1 MQVFLSKP
9 KFDKKFIYSSP
20 TTLYQEFA
28 NAYAYNKMSITCN
41 PRPNKQAMVN
51 EINAEWKKIKSEKT
65 EDLIKEYIKTLHDEA
80 VPTITCSFSQSNQS
94 NINSIVDSELEYL
107 LDQTLVSHETP
118 LAFNSNF
125 IEDFDFLPSTSTRF
139 FNSLNSRDA
148 FSDFE

>member
-1 MQVFLSKP
+1 
-9 KFDKKFIYSSP
+9 
-20 TTLYQEFA
+20 
-28 NAYAYNKMSITCN
+28 MSITCN

-139 FNSLNSRDA
+139 FDSLNSRDA

>member
-1 MQVFLSKP
+1 MHMLIIKCQLLVIL
-9 KFDKKFIYSSP
+9 DQI
-20 TTLYQEFA
+20 
-28 NAYAYNKMSITCN
+28 
-41 PRPNKQAMVN
+41 NKQ
-51 EINAEWKKIKSEKT
+51 WKKIKSEKT

-80 VPTITCSFSQSNQS
+80 VPTITHSFSQSNQS

-139 FNSLNSRDA
+139 FDSLNSRDA

>member
-1 MQVFLSKP
+1 MQAFLSKP

-80 VPTITCSFSQSNQS
+80 VPTITCSFRSIFSSTRNTAT
-94 NINSIVDSELEYL
+94 NSISPSSFSVNQYLSIDNQVSANATEQKNALLKINNSKSKISELNN
-107 LDQTLVSHETP
+107 LVD
-118 LAFNSNF
+118 
-125 IEDFDFLPSTSTRF
+125 I
-139 FNSLNSRDA
+139 
-148 FSDFE
+148 